1 VEGRK
6 QFIIIA
12 EIAEKI
18 DFISIIFVCWS
29 GILLLLTSF
38 EIAIL

>member
-1 VEGRK
+1 LNFFVEGRK

-29 GILLLLTSF
+29 GILL
-38 EIAIL
+38 